1 MLCHI
6 FLSHFLT
13 QSELATASLSLAH
26 SLQNL
31 LFCLRDMRPVDTLS
45 PSTDGT
51 SQESVQFVSNEMR
64 AVWNE
69 GLGHPIPE
77 VWMEEERRPFD
88 ITSIYFLVCDMLV
101 YVLLVSVCLF
111 HI

>member
-1 MLCHI
+1 
-6 FLSHFLT
+6 
-13 QSELATASLSLAH
+13 
-26 SLQNL
+26 
-31 LFCLRDMRPVDTLS
+31 MRPVDTLS

-51 SQESVQFVSNEMR
+51 SQESLQFVSNEMR
-64 AVWNE
+64 VVWNE

-88 ITSIYFLVCDMLV
+88 ITSNYFLVCDMLV
-101 YVLLVSVCLF
+101 YVSLVSVCLF

>member
-1 MLCHI
+1 M
-6 FLSHFLT
+6 

-45 PSTDGT
+45 LESSTDDT
-51 SQESVQFVSNEMR
+51 SQESVQFVSTEMR
-64 AVWNE
+64 VVWNE
-69 GLGHPIPE
+69 GLGHPVPE
-77 VWMEEERRPFD
+77 VWMEEEERRAFD
-88 ITSIYFLVCDMLV
+88 ITSNYFLVCDMLTDV
-101 YVLLVSVCLF
+101 SLVSVCLF